1 MFRSK
6 KHNIVTEEL
15 NKTALNA
22 NNGKRMKSMDYK
34 ETCICIQNKQKYD
47 VLLCKTEEIKYEN
60 AIK

>member
-6 KHNIVTEEL
+6 KNNIVTEEL

-34 ETCICIQNKQKYD
+34 ETYVYRTSKNIMHYYVKLKRLNMKMQ
-47 VLLCKTEEIKYEN
+47 
-60 AIK
+60 

>member
-34 ETCICIQNKQKYD
+34 ETYVHRTSKNMMYYYVKLKRLNMKMQ
-47 VLLCKTEEIKYEN
+47 
-60 AIK
+60 

>member
-22 NNGKRMKSMDYK
+22 NNSKRMKSMDYK
-34 ETCICIQNKQKYD
+34 ETYVYRTSKNMMYYYVKLKRLNMKMQ
-47 VLLCKTEEIKYEN
+47 
-60 AIK
+60 

>member
-22 NNGKRMKSMDYK
+22 NNGQKMKSMDYK
-34 ETCICIQNKQKYD
+34 ETYVYRTSKNMMYYYVKLKRLNMKMQ
-47 VLLCKTEEIKYEN
+47 
-60 AIK
+60 

>member
-34 ETCICIQNKQKYD
+34 ETCVYRTSKNMMYYYVKLKRLNMKMQ
-47 VLLCKTEEIKYEN
+47 
-60 AIK
+60 

>member
-34 ETCICIQNKQKYD
+34 ETYVYRTSKNMMYYYVKLKRLNMKMQ
-47 VLLCKTEEIKYEN
+47 
-60 AIK
+60 